1 MTNIFLVVGL
11 GFGDEGKGTIV
22 DALVRKYDAG
32 LVVRYNGGPQAS
44 HTVCTE
50 DGRVHSFS
58 QFGSGTFVPK
68 TYTLF
73 AATTL
78 VNPLSLLLEAEE
90 LAKKNVPD
98 ALQRLFLDGR
108 ATMIT
113 PYHRAVNR
121 LREMARGKA
130 KHGSCGGGVGECV
143 DDALAH
149 PEEVIRMQ
157 DFNLGSVL
165 LVKLQHCCA
174 RMQKKANAIK
184 GLPDTPE
191 VAKQLST
198 FNYDMTE
205 LWRRYS
211 RFYQKMHRN
220 ILDDYAVTRLLS
232 SHESIVFEGAQGV
245 LLDQSFGFHPHTTW
259 SDTTIGN
266 ARLILE
272 EAEIVETP
280 NIIGVIR
287 SYMTRHGAGPFPTE
301 QQAMTR
307 RMADPN
313 NPRNDWQDNVRS
325 GYLDMPLIQ
334 YALKVNGPVDNLA
347 VTHLDKV
354 TDPWLVAYAYDRAI
368 LKMHDTLEG
377 QEKMGKELARV
388 HCLTAPVKK
397 ANFAAW
403 LAQTLETP
411 VGITSEGPAYKDKK
425 FHGALALA

>member
-1 MTNIFLVVGL
+1 MQIYIVVGL
-11 GFGDEGKGTIV
+11 GFGDEGKGTIT
-22 DALVRKYDAG
+22 DALVRRYDAG

-44 HTVCTE
+44 HTVYND
-50 DGRVHSFS
+50 DGQVHSFS

-73 AATTL
+73 GATTF
-78 VNPLSLLLEAEE
+78 VNPLTLMREADD
-90 LAKKNVPD
+90 LARKNVPD
-98 ALQRLFLDGR
+98 ALNRLFLDGR

-121 LREMARGKA
+121 LRELARGKD
-130 KHGSCGGGVGECV
+130 KHGSCGAGLGECV
-143 DDALAH
+143 ADALER
-149 PEEVIRMQ
+149 PDEVIRMQ

-184 GLPDTPE
+184 GLPDTAE

-198 FNYDMTE
+198 FSYDMND
-205 LWRRYS
+205 LWKRYA
-211 RFYQKMHRN
+211 RFYQRMHRN

-232 SHESIVFEGAQGV
+232 SQESVVFEGAQGV
-245 LLDQSFGFHPHTTW
+245 LLDQSFGFHPYTTW

-272 EAEIVETP
+272 EAEILETP
-280 NIIGVIR
+280 NTIGVIR

-301 QQAMTR
+301 QQSMTKQL
-307 RMADPN
+307 ADPN
-313 NPRNDWQDNVRS
+313 NPRNNWQDNLRS

-354 TDPWLVAYAYDRAI
+354 TDPWTVVYAYDRSI
-368 LKMHDTLEG
+368 LRMHDSLEG
-377 QEKMGKELARV
+377 QERMGRELSRV
-388 HCLTAPVKK
+388 KCVSAPVNKS
-397 ANFAAW
+397 NFVTW
-403 LAQTLETP
+403 ISQTLETP

-425 FHGALALA
+425 FHGALAIA